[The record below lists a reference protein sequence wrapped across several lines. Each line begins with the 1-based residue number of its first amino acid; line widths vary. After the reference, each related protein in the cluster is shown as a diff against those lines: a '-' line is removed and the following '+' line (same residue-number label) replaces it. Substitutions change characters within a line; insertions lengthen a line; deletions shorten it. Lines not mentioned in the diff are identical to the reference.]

1 MSFSAKELAKIAARF
16 EAEGT
21 RQSASFYEGL
31 AELARA
37 PEAKESKFG
46 NVRCELDGIQFDSKA
61 ERDRYCELQL
71 LARSGTI
78 SDLRPSTAQ
87 PKKRRFTL
95 AAGIT
100 YTPDF
105 TYVEGRRQV
114 AEDVKGGKATATAHF
129 KDKAKLFRERY
140 PDIELRIV
148 ER

>member
-1 MSFSAKELAKIAARF
+1 MRFSPQELAKIAARL
-16 EAEGT
+16 ESQGT
-21 RQSASFYEGL
+21 RQSAGFYQ
-31 AELARA
+31 ELAA
-37 PEAKESKFG
+37 VAQTPEAKESKFG
-46 NVRCELDGIQFDSKA
+46 NIRCEFDGISFDSQA

-71 LARSGTI
+71 LARAGTI
-78 SDLRPSTAQ
+78 SELRPCPAR
-87 PKKRRFTL
+87 PKKERFTL
-95 AAGIT
+95 AGGIS

-105 TYVEGRRQV
+105 TYLEQGRKV